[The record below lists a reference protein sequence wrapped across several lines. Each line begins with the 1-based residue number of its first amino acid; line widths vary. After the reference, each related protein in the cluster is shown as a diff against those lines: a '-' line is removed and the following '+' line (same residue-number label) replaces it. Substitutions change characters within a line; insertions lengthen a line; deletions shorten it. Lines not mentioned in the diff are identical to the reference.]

1 MSRSV
6 SKKSI
11 PERQSRDEGTARFRS
26 FFSEKR
32 VGWWRS
38 SDPTRVARRNG
49 GGGGRGAARS
59 RPGSARHRGRSKV
72 WDERAQPAASF
83 PPRPRTP
90 PPPIEPIGR
99 RLPTL
104 ESADEDNPQDIAGTG
119 RDPRRSRAVRSPGC
133 RARVSIRAHVPS
145 RDRARAAHGA
155 APAQGRRGGLE
166 RGARQRDGRH
176 DGKDVVSPAG
186 ARTIG
191 GTGASAGNALVS
203 RGVGDEMR
211 PAETS
216 CRSRRVRTSRG
227 TEPNER
233 TRREERPL
241 ARGGV
246 LAAVAPCADGGGT
259 SRRRPTFVR
268 ARSFSDDDSRC
279 LRQTSNFQK
288 LL

>member
-211 PAETS
+211 PAE
-216 CRSRRVRTSRG
+216 SRAARDVCAPRE
-227 TEPNER
+227 EPNR
-233 TRREERPL
+233 TNEREERNAL
-241 ARGGV
+241 SRAV
-246 LAAVAPCADGGGT
+246 VCALVAPCADGGGT

-268 ARSFSDDDSRC
+268 ARSFSDDSRC
-279 LRQTSNFQK
+279 RRQTSNFQK